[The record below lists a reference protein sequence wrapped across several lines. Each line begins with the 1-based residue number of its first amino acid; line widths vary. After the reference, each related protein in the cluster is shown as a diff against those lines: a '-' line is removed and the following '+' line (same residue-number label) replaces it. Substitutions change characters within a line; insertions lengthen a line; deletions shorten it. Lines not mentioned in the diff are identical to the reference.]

1 MAKSKVI
8 DATSCWKNFVKIVKA
23 IRPLA
28 NGVVKTDRNELFLK
42 MKDGT
47 YHESFVLIKDSTM
60 TPFYQ
65 WLCTDLDTMLGQLD
79 AHSIKVKGTFVSENE
94 HEVSIFKDMEKKIS
108 LTKLP
113 IIQNRSY
120 REQSYSL
127 YKRIPEFYEKLLS
140 SETKW
145 VNAGE
150 DTMDAIREKRTIHAF
165 ISFMDPS
172 EYVGNVE
179 MILSN
184 NDFPLG
190 AKMLNLEFCLLKA
203 DREDFKY
210 YIGMREEYDD
220 FFVYSV
226 IAIMMIDDD

>member
-79 AHSIKVKGTFVSENE
+79 AHSIKVKGTFVSETE

-145 VNAGE
+145 ANAGE
-150 DTMDAIREKRTIHAF
+150 DTMDAIREKRTIHVV

-210 YIGMREEYDD
+210 YIGVREEYND

>member
-1 MAKSKVI
+1 MAKEKVI
-8 DATSCWKNFVKIVKA
+8 DATTCWKKFVKIVKT

-28 NGVVKTDRNELFLK
+28 DGILKTDRNELFLK

-47 YHESFVLIKDSTM
+47 YHESFVLIKDDTI

-79 AHSIKVKGTFVSENE
+79 AHNIKVKGTLISESE
-94 HEVSIFKDMEKKIS
+94 TDVSIFKDMVKTIS

-113 IIQNRSY
+113 SLPNKTH

-140 SETKW
+140 SSTKW
-145 VNAGE
+145 ISTEE
-150 DTMDAIREKRTIHAF
+150 DVMESIREKRTIHTM
-165 ISFMDPS
+165 INFMDPS
-172 EYVGNVE
+172 EYVGSVE

-190 AKMLNLEFCLLKA
+190 SKMLKLEFSLLKA
-203 DREDFKY
+203 DRENFKY
-210 YIGMREEYDD
+210 YIGVREEYDD